1 MNSEAGI
8 SANKSRTI
16 RKTVRLFGRDRNARA
31 RERVQRVVAMLGII
45 LPLCRIAGL
54 VFGLLAA
61 YYWFKAGKVKVTDK
75 DARYDPRF
83 DFVVND
89 PEDKGRD
96 TNFLATVLEQSRLN
110 RIAAIYTGLA
120 ILFQAAA
127 SSPLIESWIRR

>member
-1 MNSEAGI
+1 MIE
-8 SANKSRTI
+8 THE
-16 RKTVRLFGRDRNARA
+16 RA
-31 RERVQRVVAMLGII
+31 RLKRVVTTHGII

-61 YYWFKAGKVKVTDK
+61 YYWFKAGRVKVTDQ

-83 DFVVND
+83 DFIVND
-89 PEDKGRD
+89 PEDKGRN

-110 RIAAIYTGLA
+110 RIAAIYTALA